1 MAVIQME
8 DIKGLTKDTSQPSE
22 DSNTYPV
29 CLFAYM
35 HKSAYMHFCSLRL
48 WNLFVAIA
56 FFYHQN
62 NTKASIC
69 TFHKL

>member
-8 DIKGLTKDTSQPSE
+8 DIKDLTKDTSQPSE
-22 DSNTYPV
+22 DSNTYSV
-29 CLFAYM
+29 CLFVYM

-56 FFYHQN
+56 FLSP
-62 NTKASIC
+62 K
-69 TFHKL
+69 